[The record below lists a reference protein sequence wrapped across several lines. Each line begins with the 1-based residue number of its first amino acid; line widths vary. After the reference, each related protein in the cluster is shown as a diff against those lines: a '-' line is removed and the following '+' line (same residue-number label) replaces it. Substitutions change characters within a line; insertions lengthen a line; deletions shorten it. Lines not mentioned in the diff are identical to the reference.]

1 MHISDKARAVKA
13 SSTLA
18 IDTKFKE
25 MKAKGIDVVGF
36 GTGEPDFDTPDN
48 IKEAAIRALKNGA
61 TKYTPAAGTLSLKKA
76 VCHKFLRDN
85 NLKYRP
91 DNIVISN
98 GAKHSLMNVFTAICN
113 PGNEVIV
120 PAPYWVSYPEMIRL
134 ADGIPIIVETNIYV
148 ISDEVYEHII
158 YDGNRHISIAS
169 FGDKIKKLTVTV
181 NAVSKTYAMTG
192 WRIGYL
198 GCTSELAKAISN
210 IQSHA
215 TSCPNSIAQAAAEVA
230 LMGSLDN
237 VRYMNSEFKK
247 RRDYM
252 VEKIN
257 SIDGISC
264 LKPNGAFYVMMNISK
279 IKGTYLYGKKICT
292 SDDFAELFLEK
303 SLVAVVPCSGF
314 GDDDFIRWSYA
325 NSMESIVK
333 GLDRLEKFINE
344 GKKSN

>member
-76 VCHKFLRDN
+76 VCQKFLRDN

-120 PAPYWVSYPEMIRL
+120 PAPYWVSYPEMIKL
-134 ADGIPIIVETNIYV
+134 ADAVPVIIEGAEENNFKFTAEQLESAITSKTRALVLNTPSNPTGMVYTKDELEKIAEIAVKNNIY
-148 ISDEVYEHII
+148 IIFDEI
-158 YDGNRHISIAS
+158 YTKEN
-169 FGDKIKKLTVTV
+169 
-181 NAVSKTYAMTG
+181 
-192 WRIGYL
+192 
-198 GCTSELAKAISN
+198 
-210 IQSHA
+210 
-215 TSCPNSIAQAAAEVA
+215 
-230 LMGSLDN
+230 
-237 VRYMNSEFKK
+237 FKK
-247 RRDYM
+247 NNAKNWDELLKKHNSSGGRR
-252 VEKIN
+252 EI
-257 SIDGISC
+257 GI
-264 LKPNGAFYVMMNISK
+264 LH
-279 IKGTYLYGKKICT
+279 
-292 SDDFAELFLEK
+292 
-303 SLVAVVPCSGF
+303 
-314 GDDDFIRWSYA
+314 
-325 NSMESIVK
+325 
-333 GLDRLEKFINE
+333 
-344 GKKSN
+344 